1 MLCAKSIVD
10 LCKSRA
16 ALKQGSSF
24 SNIVLTNWPGRVIYV
39 HTKKERQVCAMI
51 TEIDFIEIFNN
62 TAASTLTFEK
72 KWYNRNKEGDC
83 YAAQRSSKVDSG
95 RIR

>member
-1 MLCAKSIVD
+1 
-10 LCKSRA
+10 
-16 ALKQGSSF
+16 
-24 SNIVLTNWPGRVIYV
+24 
-39 HTKKERQVCAMI
+39 MI

-72 KWYNRNKEGDC
+72 KWYNRNKEGEC